1 MSCTSCQ
8 TIEGFDAKSPDR
20 WESKWRDNWA
30 ELEKKEVACGAHQ
43 ASKCLYNAQGEF
55 ICDDVKYSKGVP
67 NEFMLQRPYYEKNV
81 AQFAG
86 K

>member
-8 TIEGFDAKSPDR
+8 NFTIEAFDAKSPDR
-20 WESKWRDNWA
+20 WESQWHDNSA
-30 ELEKKEVACGAHQ
+30 DKEVPCGAHQ

-55 ICDDVKYSKGVP
+55 ICDDVKYSKGVS
-67 NEFMLQRPYYEKNV
+67 NEYMLQRPYYEKNV